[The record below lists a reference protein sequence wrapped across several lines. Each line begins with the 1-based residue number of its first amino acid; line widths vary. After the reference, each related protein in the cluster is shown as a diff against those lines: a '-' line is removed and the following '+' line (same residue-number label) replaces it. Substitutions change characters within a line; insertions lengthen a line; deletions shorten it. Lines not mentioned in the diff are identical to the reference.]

1 MATKKIRVRKELRH
15 IRKITF
21 IRSGTMASNSQ
32 NSDILAKRFFYV
44 AQSKDGNIRQGYAD
58 TGRPFRS
65 SIKASALSWLDYT
78 VDNLEAEAV
87 AISDHYGFSKQLIRG
102 LLDKKHT
109 GYEDL
114 DAELGLRIPAI
125 YVRGMQVE
133 ISPIYMLIDKSKI
146 ITIHSLKLQRFIRF
160 RRYADVFMR
169 KVPKKGPQVDKIT
182 LLLIRLLDENNSRNF
197 DHLRE
202 IEEQGDSLSKW
213 MMDPETPRS
222 KLGPEIYKMK
232 HALIVYLSAL
242 WVSLDVINNLRY
254 GDATLITDD
263 DEILNRIE
271 LLSSDLNRQIGLSE
285 HMSEVLAS
293 GLEVL
298 QSIYNN
304 QLQVLN
310 NRMAYGITYL
320 TIIGTAVL
328 VPNTIATV
336 LSNPAFNMTGKDEVW
351 YLGLIIGSTVISTAL
366 AYWWVRSQKWF
377 PKNLD

>member
-1 MATKKIRVRKELRH
+1 LKKIRVRKAVAH
-15 IRKITF
+15 IRKISF
-21 IRSGTMASNSQ
+21 IRSGTMASNGSEV
-32 NSDILAKRFFYV
+32 DILAKRFFYV
-44 AQSKDGNIRQGYAD
+44 AQSRDGSIRQGYAD
-58 TGRPFRS
+58 TAKQFRG
-65 SIKASALSWLDYT
+65 SIQASALSWLDYT
-78 VDNLEAEAV
+78 VDDLEGEAERIAE
-87 AISDHYGFSKQLIRG
+87 HYGFSKPLLRG
-102 LLDKKHT
+102 LLDKRHT
-109 GYEDL
+109 GYEDF
-114 DAELGLRIPAI
+114 DAELGLRVPAI
-125 YVRGMQVE
+125 SVEGMGVVVN
-133 ISPIYMLIDKSKI
+133 PIYILINKSMI
-146 ITIHSLKLQRFIRF
+146 ITIHSHRLQRFIRF
-160 RRYADVFMR
+160 RRYADAFMR
-169 KVPKKGPQVDKIT
+169 KVPKKGQQADKIT

-202 IEEQGDSLSKW
+202 IEEQGDNLAKW
-213 MMDPETPRS
+213 MMDPETPRT

-242 WVSLDVINNLRY
+242 WVTLDVINNLRY

-263 DEILNRIE
+263 DGILDRIE

-351 YLGLIIGSTVISTAL
+351 YLSLIFGSTIISTLL

>member
-1 MATKKIRVRKELRH
+1 MEKIRVRKELRH

-21 IRSGTMASNSQ
+21 IRSGTMASNG
-32 NSDILAKRFFYV
+32 DILTKRFFYV
-44 AQSKDGNIRQGYAD
+44 AQSREGSIRQGYAD
-58 TGRPFRS
+58 TGRPFRG

-78 VDNLEAEAV
+78 VDELESETQGIA
-87 AISDHYGFSKQLIRG
+87 DHYGFSKQLISG
-102 LLDKKHT
+102 LLDKRHT
-109 GYEDL
+109 GYEDF

-125 YVRGMQVE
+125 YVRGMEVE
-133 ISPIYMLIDKSKI
+133 ISPVYILIDKSKI
-146 ITIHSLKLQRFIRF
+146 ITIHSHKLQRFIRF

-169 KVPKKGPQVDKIT
+169 KVPKKGPSADKLT

-202 IEEQGDSLSKW
+202 IEEQGDELAKW
-213 MMDPETPRS
+213 MMDPETPRT

-242 WVSLDVINNLRY
+242 WVTLDVINNLRY

-263 DEILNRIE
+263 DKILGRIE

-310 NRMAYGITYL
+310 NRMAYAITYL

-328 VPNTIATV
+328 VPNTIATI
-336 LSNPAFNMTGKDEVW
+336 LSNPLFNLTGKDEAW
-351 YLGLIIGSTVISTAL
+351 YLALIFGSTVVSTLVAW
-366 AYWWVRSQKWF
+366 WWVKSQQWF
-377 PKNLD
+377 PKNMD

>member
-1 MATKKIRVRKELRH
+1 MRKKIRVPKELRH
-15 IRKITF
+15 IRKIAF
-21 IRSGTMASNSQ
+21 IRSGNMATNGA
-32 NSDILAKRFFYV
+32 NGDILAKRFFYV
-44 AQSKDGNIRQGYAD
+44 AQSKEGSIRQGYAD
-58 TGRPFRS
+58 TAKQFRG
-65 SIKASALSWLDYT
+65 SIRASALSWLDYT
-78 VDNLEAEAV
+78 VDDVEGEAV
-87 AISDHYGFSKQLIRG
+87 RISEHYGFSKPLIRG

-109 GYEDL
+109 GYEDF
-114 DAELGLRIPAI
+114 DSELGLRVPAI
-125 YVRGMQVE
+125 YVRGMDVE
-133 ISPIYMLIDKSKI
+133 ISPVYILINKSMI
-146 ITIHSLKLQRFIRF
+146 ITIHSHKLQRFIRF
-160 RRYADVFMR
+160 RRYADSFMR
-169 KVPKKGPQVDKIT
+169 KVPKKGPQADKLT

-202 IEEQGDSLSKW
+202 IEEQGDNLAKW
-213 MMDPETPRS
+213 MMDAETPRS

-242 WVSLDVINNLRY
+242 WVTLDVINNLRY

-263 DEILNRIE
+263 DGILGRIE

-310 NRMAYGITYL
+310 NRMAYAITYL

-328 VPNTIATV
+328 VPNTIATI

-351 YLGLIIGSTVISTAL
+351 YLALLAGSTIVSTAL

>member
-1 MATKKIRVRKELRH
+1 MKKIRVRKELRH

-21 IRSGTMASNSQ
+21 IRSGTMASNG
-32 NSDILAKRFFYV
+32 DILTKRFFYV
-44 AQSKDGNIRQGYAD
+44 AQSKEGSIRQGYAD
-58 TGRPFRS
+58 TGRPFRG

-78 VDNLEAEAV
+78 VDELESETRGIA
-87 AISDHYGFSKQLIRG
+87 DHYGFSKQLIAG
-102 LLDKKHT
+102 LLDKRHT
-109 GYEDL
+109 GYEDF

-125 YVRGMQVE
+125 YVRGMEVE
-133 ISPIYMLIDKSKI
+133 ISPIYILIDKSKI
-146 ITIHSLKLQRFIRF
+146 ITIHSHKLQRFIRF

-169 KVPKKGPQVDKIT
+169 KVPKKGPRADKLT

-202 IEEQGDSLSKW
+202 IEEQGDALAKW
-213 MMDPETPRS
+213 MMDPETPRT

-242 WVSLDVINNLRY
+242 WVTLDVINNLRY

-263 DEILNRIE
+263 DEILKRIE

-310 NRMAYGITYL
+310 NRMAYAITYL

-328 VPNTIATV
+328 VPNTIATI
-336 LSNPAFNMTGKDEVW
+336 LSNPLFNLSGKDEVW
-351 YLGLIIGSTVISTAL
+351 YLALIFGSTLVSTL
-366 AYWWVRSQKWF
+366 AAWWWVKSQQWF
-377 PKNLD
+377 PKNVD